1 MLLDPDKISKNRD
14 NFRILVCVTEG
25 SVSRNN
31 FYYILSG
38 HTTNR
43 HFLKKHLDELI
54 LQRPTFFKLNKIRAK
69 NLQTLSFR
77 CLRNKY

>member
-31 FYYILSG
+31 YYILSG

-43 HFLKKHLDELI
+43 HFLGK
-54 LQRPTFFKLNKIRAK
+54 TFRWTYIAA
-69 NLQTLSFR
+69 S
-77 CLRNKY
+77 

>member
-43 HFLKKHLDELI
+43 HFLTK
-54 LQRPTFFKLNKIRAK
+54 TFRWTYIAASYF
-69 NLQTLSFR
+69 LQT
-77 CLRNKY
+77 